1 MKPVHWRILKDG
13 FLAGVALYLTVAVFF
28 AVVNMFVGRSPL
40 HTAYVLG
47 EALLGGTPDPLDPAP
62 SGPAVA
68 AFNGVHLTGAM
79 VLGIAAAMLVGAIER
94 ARDAWY
100 VFFFVFVA
108 GSIVMILGLGILAA
122 ELSHVLPWHSVATGH
137 LAGAAVTTAVLWWIH
152 ALRPDIEEE
161 ARDR

>member
-1 MKPVHWRILKDG
+1 MKPVHWRVLKDG

-28 AVVNMFVGRSPL
+28 AVVNIFVGRSPL
-40 HTAYVLG
+40 HTAHVLG

-68 AFNGVHLTGAM
+68 AFNGVHLVGSL

-100 VFFFVFVA
+100 VFFFIFVA
-108 GSIVMILGLGILAA
+108 GSIVMILGLGILVA
-122 ELSHVLPWHSVATGH
+122 ELSHVLAWHSVATGH
-137 LAGAAVTTAVLWWIH
+137 LAGAAVTTAVLWWLN
-152 ALRPDIEEE
+152 AMRPDPEGDVPN
-161 ARDR
+161 R